1 MLRIGTSISVGSG
14 SATLFWFN
22 RWINDTPL
30 AARFPELFAIA
41 VDPRVS
47 VETAL
52 IDLGRLAF
60 HRPFGPPKVP
70 AWDALLQD
78 IVLLPMSV
86 TDAPDAISWRLES
99 SGRFSTRS
107 LYAAIAPSPAPEPF
121 GLIWD
126 ICLPLKIRIFLWQ
139 WIRGRLPS
147 GVEVL
152 KRNGPGDGLCPLC
165 GMVEDANHVFFT
177 CLTAHSLLQFPR
189 DGWWTVVHLRF
200 PRPSRRDPCLPP
212 SLPTYPLALRRGPR
226 LDAVDCPQ

>member
-1 MLRIGTSISVGSG
+1 MDWRH
-14 SATLFWFN
+14 
-22 RWINDTPL
+22 PL

-47 VETAL
+47 VETTL

-60 HRPFGPPKVP
+60 RFPFGPPEVA
-70 AWDALLQD
+70 AWDAVLQD

-86 TDAPDAISWRLES
+86 TDASDAFSWRLES

-126 ICLPLKIRIFLWQ
+126 IRLPLKIRIFLWQ

-165 GMVEDANHVFFT
+165 GTVEDANHIFFA
-177 CLTAHSLLQFPR
+177 CSTAQFLWSSFRETVGGQWCNSNFPDLLAEI
-189 DGWWTVVHLRF
+189 HA
-200 PRPSRRDPCLPP
+200 S
-212 SLPTYPLALRRGPR
+212 PLAIDISVGS
-226 LDAVDCPQ
+226 A